1 MGWAD
6 YAASILG
13 ATPGASN
20 PQGSAIDYE
29 SHPAART
36 LGGSDRDLLS
46 CPMPFVESQQE
57 ATQEQV
63 HEEGLHHQLTVG
75 QMTMVAVGGSIGTGL
90 LLGSAAALEIAGP
103 SVILSYV
110 VATFIAYTVA
120 MALGELA
127 SVHPAAGSFGVYG
140 ELYLNQYLGFLCRA
154 AYWASIAFSIG
165 AELVAS
171 ATYMTYW
178 LPALPGEIW
187 VVVFSA
193 LLLLVNLRSVGSF
206 GRFEFWF
213 SMIKFATIVAFI
225 LAGAALLLSGRVA
238 QQYTAH
244 GGFLPKGPIAPLLA
258 VFWAIYAFGGVEML
272 AVTTGESRSAKDI
285 PRAARL
291 TFFLLAGLYLGAII
305 ILVGVMPWN
314 HAGVSESP
322 FVSVLRLAKVPAA
335 AFFMNFVVLTAA
347 LSGANAKLYVA
358 SRLLF
363 SMGRT
368 GWAPVSVGKLN
379 ASGSPRLALL
389 VSSYGIVTALI
400 IENWAPKQAFL
411 YIMGAAFS
419 GLILSWV
426 VSLAAHV
433 SFRWRLTPEQVAALP
448 IRSPFGL
455 WGSILGFV
463 LVSAA
468 VLQTLLSS
476 RINEV
481 GGLVFFVVL
490 TVAYIFLKSNRRTM

>member
-1 MGWAD
+1 
-6 YAASILG
+6 
-13 ATPGASN
+13 
-20 PQGSAIDYE
+20 
-29 SHPAART
+29 
-36 LGGSDRDLLS
+36 
-46 CPMPFVESQQE
+46 
-57 ATQEQV
+57 
-63 HEEGLHHQLTVG
+63 
-75 QMTMVAVGGSIGTGL
+75 MVAVGGSIGTGL

-103 SVILSYV
+103 GVILSYII
-110 VATFIAYTVA
+110 AAFIAYTVA

-127 SVHPAAGSFGVYG
+127 SMHPAAGSFGVYG
-140 ELYLNQYLGFLCRA
+140 EIYLNQYLGFLCRA

-178 LPALPGEIW
+178 LPAVPGEIW
-187 VVVFSA
+187 GIVFSA
-193 LLLLVNLRSVGSF
+193 VLLLINLRSVGSF

-225 LAGAALLLSGRVA
+225 LAGAALMFSGHVTP
-238 QQYTAH
+238 QYTRH
-244 GGFLPKGPIAPLLA
+244 GGFFPKGSIAPLLA
-258 VFWAIYAFGGVEML
+258 VFLAIYAFGGVEML

-305 ILVGVMPWN
+305 VLVGVMPWN
-314 HAGVSESP
+314 HAGVTESP
-322 FVSVLRLAKVPAA
+322 FVSVLRLAKIPAA

-368 GWAPVSVGKLN
+368 GWAPASFGKLN
-379 ASGSPRLALL
+379 ASGSPRFALL

-433 SFRWRLTPEQVAALP
+433 SFRWRLTREEVAALP
-448 IRSPFGL
+448 MRSPLGL
-455 WGSILGFV
+455 WGSVLGFV
-463 LVSAA
+463 LVSVA
-468 VLQTLLSS
+468 VLHTLFAS
-476 RINEV
+476 RVNAI
-481 GGLVFFVVL
+481 GGLTFLAAL
-490 TVAYIFLKSNRRTM
+490 TLAYFLLKRHRAT

>member
-1 MGWAD
+1 
-6 YAASILG
+6 
-13 ATPGASN
+13 
-20 PQGSAIDYE
+20 
-29 SHPAART
+29 
-36 LGGSDRDLLS
+36 
-46 CPMPFVESQQE
+46 
-57 ATQEQV
+57 
-63 HEEGLHHQLTVG
+63 
-75 QMTMVAVGGSIGTGL
+75 MVAVGGSIGTGL

-103 SVILSYV
+103 GVILSYII
-110 VATFIAYTVA
+110 AAFIAYTVA

-127 SVHPAAGSFGVYG
+127 SKHPAAGSFGVYG
-140 ELYLNQYLGFLCRA
+140 EIYLNQYLGFLCRA

-178 LPALPGEIW
+178 LPAVPGEIW
-187 VVVFSA
+187 VIVFSA
-193 LLLLVNLRSVGSF
+193 VLLLINLRSVGSF

-225 LAGAALLLSGRVA
+225 LAGAALMFGGHVTL
-238 QQYTAH
+238 QYTTH
-244 GGFLPKGPIAPLLA
+244 GGFFPKGSIAPLLA
-258 VFWAIYAFGGVEML
+258 VFLAIYAFGGVEML
-272 AVTTGESRSAKDI
+272 AVTTGESRSARDI

-305 ILVGVMPWN
+305 VLVGVMPWN
-314 HAGVSESP
+314 HAGVTESP
-322 FVSVLRLAKVPAA
+322 FVSVLRLARIPAA

-368 GWAPVSVGKLN
+368 GWAPASLGKLN

-389 VSSYGIVTALI
+389 VSSYGIVTALV

-433 SFRWRLTPEQVAALP
+433 SFRWRLTREEVAVLP
-448 IRSPFGL
+448 MRSPLGL
-455 WGSILGFV
+455 WGSVLGFV
-463 LVSAA
+463 LVSIA
-468 VLQTLLSS
+468 VLHTLFAS
-476 RINEV
+476 RVNAI
-481 GGLVFFVVL
+481 GGLTFLAAL
-490 TVAYIFLKSNRRTM
+490 TVAYFLLKRHRAT

>member
-1 MGWAD
+1 M
-6 YAASILG
+6 
-13 ATPGASN
+13 
-20 PQGSAIDYE
+20 PQA
-29 SHPAART
+29 P
-36 LGGSDRDLLS
+36 DL
-46 CPMPFVESQQE
+46 
-57 ATQEQV
+57 V
-63 HEEGLHHQLTVG
+63 HEQGLHHQLTAG

-103 SVILSYV
+103 SVILSYL
-110 VATFIAYTVA
+110 VAAFIAYTVA

-127 SVHPAAGSFGVYG
+127 SVNPAAGSFGVYG

-154 AYWASIAFSIG
+154 GYWASIAFSIG
-165 AELVAS
+165 AELTAS
-171 ATYMTYW
+171 ATYMSYW
-178 LPALPGEIW
+178 LPAVPGVVW
-187 VVVFSA
+187 VFVFSA
-193 LLLLVNLRSVGSF
+193 LLVLVNLRSVLAF

-213 SMIKFATIVAFI
+213 AMIKFSTIVLFI
-225 LAGAALLLSGRVA
+225 LAGTALLVSGRVA
-238 QQYTAH
+238 PQFTAQ
-244 GGFLPKGPIAPLLA
+244 GGFLPKGPAAPLLA
-258 VFWAIYAFGGVEML
+258 VFFAIYAFGGVEML

-291 TFFLLAGLYLGAII
+291 TFFLLAGLYLAAITV
-305 ILVGVMPWN
+305 LVGVMPWN

-335 AFFMNFVVLTAA
+335 AYLMNFVVLTAA

-368 GWAPVSVGKLN
+368 GWAPASLGKLN

-400 IENWAPKQAFL
+400 IEHWAAQRAFL

-426 VSLAAHV
+426 ISLAAHV
-433 SFRWRLTPEQVAALP
+433 SFRRRLTPQQVAALP
-448 IRSPFGL
+448 MRSPLGM
-455 WGSILGFV
+455 WGSVLGCT
-463 LVSAA
+463 LASIA
-468 VLQTLLSS
+468 VLHTLFAT
-476 RINEV
+476 RINAI
-481 GGLVFFVVL
+481 GGLIFFAALTAAYVL
-490 TVAYIFLKSNRRTM
+490 LKRRRQA

>member
-1 MGWAD
+1 MP
-6 YAASILG
+6 S
-13 ATPGASN
+13 TS
-20 PQGSAIDYE
+20 SAPEVI
-29 SHPAART
+29 H
-36 LGGSDRDLLS
+36 
-46 CPMPFVESQQE
+46 
-57 ATQEQV
+57 EQ
-63 HEEGLHHQLTVG
+63 GLHHKLTAG

-90 LLGSAAALEIAGP
+90 LLGSAAALEVAGP
-103 SVILSYV
+103 GVIISYII
-110 VATFIAYTVA
+110 AAFIAYTVA

-127 SVHPAAGSFGVYG
+127 SMHPAAGSFAVYG

-154 AYWASIAFSIG
+154 AYWAAIAFSIG

-171 ATYMTYW
+171 ATYMGYW
-178 LPALPGEIW
+178 FPAVPGEIW

-193 LLLLVNLRSVGSF
+193 LLLLVNLRNVGSF

-225 LAGAALLLSGRVA
+225 LAGAALLLSGKVA
-238 QQYTAH
+238 PQYTAQ

-272 AVTTGESRSAKDI
+272 AVTAGESRSSTDI
-285 PRAARL
+285 SRATRL
-291 TFFLLAGLYLGAII
+291 TFFLLAGVYLGAIT
-305 ILVGVMPWN
+305 ILVGVMSWN
-314 HAGVSESP
+314 HTGVSESP

-335 AFFMNFVVLTAA
+335 AYFMNFVVLTAA

-368 GWAPVSVGKLN
+368 GWAPAWLGKLN

-389 VSSYGIVTALI
+389 VSSYGIITALI

-419 GLILSWV
+419 GLIFSWI

-433 SFRWRLTPEQVAALP
+433 SFRWRLTPEQVAKLP
-448 IRSPFGL
+448 MRSPLGIG
-455 WGSILGFV
+455 GSIVGFV

-468 VLQTLLSS
+468 VLHTLFSS
-476 RINEV
+476 RINTF
-481 GGLVFFVVL
+481 GGLAFFAIL
-490 TVAYIFLKSNRRTM
+490 TVAYILLRRRRTQ

>member
-1 MGWAD
+1 MP
-6 YAASILG
+6 S
-13 ATPGASN
+13 TS
-20 PQGSAIDYE
+20 SAPEVI
-29 SHPAART
+29 H
-36 LGGSDRDLLS
+36 
-46 CPMPFVESQQE
+46 
-57 ATQEQV
+57 EQ
-63 HEEGLHHQLTVG
+63 GLHHQLTAG

-90 LLGSAAALEIAGP
+90 LLGSAAALEVAGP
-103 SVILSYV
+103 GVIISYV
-110 VATFIAYTVA
+110 IAAFIAYTVA

-127 SVHPAAGSFGVYG
+127 SMHPAAGSFAVYG

-154 AYWASIAFSIG
+154 AYWAAIAFSIG

-171 ATYMTYW
+171 ATYMSYW
-178 LPALPGEIW
+178 FPAVPGEVW
-187 VVVFSA
+187 VLLFSA

-225 LAGAALLLSGRVA
+225 LAGAALLFSGKVA
-238 QQYTAH
+238 PQYTAQ

-272 AVTTGESRSAKDI
+272 AVTTGESRSSTDI
-285 PRAARL
+285 PRATRL
-291 TFFLLAGLYLGAII
+291 TFFLLAGVYLGAIT
-305 ILVGVMPWN
+305 ILVGVMSWN
-314 HAGVSESP
+314 HTGVSESP

-335 AFFMNFVVLTAA
+335 AYFMNFVVLTAA

-368 GWAPVSVGKLN
+368 GWAPAWLGKLN
-379 ASGSPRLALL
+379 PSGSPRLALL
-389 VSSYGIVTALI
+389 VSSYGIITALL

-419 GLILSWV
+419 GLIFSWI

-433 SFRWRLTPEQVAALP
+433 SFRWRLTPEQVAKLP
-448 IRSPFGL
+448 MRSPFGI
-455 WGSILGFV
+455 WGSIVGFV

-468 VLQTLLSS
+468 VLHTLFSS
-476 RINEV
+476 RINAF
-481 GGLVFFVVL
+481 GGLAFFTIL
-490 TVAYIFLKSNRRTM
+490 TVAYILLRRRRT

>member
-1 MGWAD
+1 MPL
-6 YAASILG
+6 AASSPEI
-13 ATPGASN
+13 
-20 PQGSAIDYE
+20 
-29 SHPAART
+29 
-36 LGGSDRDLLS
+36 
-46 CPMPFVESQQE
+46 V
-57 ATQEQV
+57 QEQ
-63 HEEGLHHQLTVG
+63 GLHHQLTTG

-103 SVILSYV
+103 SVILSYI
-110 VATFIAYTVA
+110 VAAFIAYTVA

-127 SVHPAAGSFGVYG
+127 SMHPSAGSFGVYG
-140 ELYLNQYLGFLCRA
+140 ELYLNPYLGFLCRA
-154 AYWASIAFSIG
+154 GYWASIAFSIG

-178 LPALPGEIW
+178 LPTLPGVIW
-187 VVVFSA
+187 VFIFSA

-213 SMIKFATIVAFI
+213 AMIKFGTIVAFI
-225 LAGAALLLSGRVA
+225 MAGAALLAAGRVA
-238 QQYTAH
+238 PQFTAH
-244 GGFLPKGPIAPLLA
+244 GGFLPKGPVAPLLA
-258 VFWAIYAFGGVEML
+258 VFLAIYTFGGVEML
-272 AVTTGESRSAKDI
+272 AVTTGESRSSKDI

-291 TFFLLAGLYLGAII
+291 TFSLLAGLYLGAII
-305 ILVGVMPWN
+305 VLVGVMPWN

-322 FVSVLRLAKVPAA
+322 FVSVLRMAKVPAA
-335 AFFMNFVVLTAA
+335 AYFMNFVVLTAA

-363 SMGRT
+363 SMGRS
-368 GWAPVSVGKLN
+368 GWAPASLGKLN

-389 VSSYGIVTALI
+389 VSSYGILTALI

-433 SFRWRLTPEQVAALP
+433 SFRRRLTSQQVAALP
-448 IRSPFGL
+448 MRSPLGI
-455 WGSILGFV
+455 WGSMLGF
-463 LVSAA
+463 LLASTAI
-468 VLQTLLSS
+468 LHTLFASPV
-476 RINEV
+476 NEI
-481 GGLVFFVVL
+481 GGLVFFAVL
-490 TVAYIFLKSNRRTM
+490 TIGYILLKRHRRGTQ

>member
-1 MGWAD
+1 MSLVPTAPEV
-6 YAASILG
+6 A
-13 ATPGASN
+13 
-20 PQGSAIDYE
+20 E
-29 SHPAART
+29 
-36 LGGSDRDLLS
+36 
-46 CPMPFVESQQE
+46 
-57 ATQEQV
+57 EQV
-63 HEEGLHHQLTVG
+63 HEQGLHHQLTVG
-75 QMTMVAVGGSIGTGL
+75 QMTMVAIGGSIGTGL

-103 SVILSYV
+103 SVIVSYV
-110 VATFIAYTVA
+110 VAAFIAYTVA

-127 SVHPAAGSFGVYG
+127 SIHPAAGSFAIYG

-178 LPALPGEIW
+178 LPAVPGEIW
-187 VVVFSA
+187 VIVFSA
-193 LLLLVNLRSVGSF
+193 LLLLVNLRGVGSF

-225 LAGAALLLSGRVA
+225 LAGAALMFSGHVTP
-238 QQYTAH
+238 QYTAH

-258 VFWAIYAFGGVEML
+258 VFLAIYAFGGVEML
-272 AVTTGESRSAKDI
+272 AVTTGESRSAQDI

-305 ILVGVMPWN
+305 VLVGVMPWN
-314 HAGVSESP
+314 HAGVTESP
-322 FVSVLRLAKVPAA
+322 FVSVLRLTKIPAT

-368 GWAPVSVGKLN
+368 RWAPRSLGKLN

-419 GLILSWV
+419 GLILSWI

-433 SFRWRLTPEQVAALP
+433 SFRWRLTHEQVAALP
-448 IRSPFGL
+448 MRSPLGV
-455 WGSILGFV
+455 WGSVLGFV

-468 VLQTLLSS
+468 VLHTLLAS
-476 RINEV
+476 RVNEI
-481 GGLVFFVVL
+481 GGLTFFAIL
-490 TVAYIFLKSNRRTM
+490 TVAYMLLKRSRQAS

>member
-1 MGWAD
+1 MPLTTAD
-6 YAASILG
+6 
-13 ATPGASN
+13 P
-20 PQGSAIDYE
+20 
-29 SHPAART
+29 
-36 LGGSDRDLLS
+36 DL
-46 CPMPFVESQQE
+46 
-57 ATQEQV
+57 V
-63 HEEGLHHQLTVG
+63 HEQGLHHQLTAG

-110 VATFIAYTVA
+110 VAAFITYTVS

-127 SVHPAAGSFGVYG
+127 STHPAAGSFGVYG
-140 ELYLNQYLGFLCRA
+140 ELYLNAYMGFLCRA

-171 ATYMTYW
+171 ASYMTYW
-178 LPALPGEIW
+178 FPAVRGEIW
-187 VVVFSA
+187 VVMFAA
-193 LLLLVNLRSVGSF
+193 LLLLVNLRSVSSF

-225 LAGAALLLSGRVA
+225 LAGAALLLGGRVA
-238 QQYTAH
+238 PQYTAQ

-258 VFWAIYAFGGVEML
+258 VFLAIYAFGGVEML
-272 AVTTGESRSAKDI
+272 AVTTGESRSTKDI

-291 TFFLLAGLYLGAII
+291 TFFLLASLYLGAIT

-322 FVSVLRLAKVPAA
+322 FVSVLRMAKVPAA
-335 AFFMNFVVLTAA
+335 AYFMNFVVLTAA

-363 SMGRT
+363 SMGRN
-368 GWAPVSVGKLN
+368 GWAPARLGKLN
-379 ASGSPRLALL
+379 AAGSPRLALL

-400 IENWAPKQAFL
+400 IQYWAPGQAFL

-419 GLILSWV
+419 GLILSWA

-433 SFRWRLTPEQVAALP
+433 SFRRQLTPQEVTALP
-448 IRSPFGL
+448 MRSPLGL
-455 WGSILGFV
+455 WGSMIGCV

-468 VLQTLLSS
+468 ILQTLFSS
-476 RINEV
+476 RINTI
-481 GGLVFFVVL
+481 GGLVFFAAL
-490 TVAYIFLKSNRRTM
+490 TVAYFLLKRRRQAP